1 MNLQKRNEE
10 MRAFFALRIDGY
22 DAVHEEFLPTKNV
35 LTEAMPQDAHRI
47 LDIGAGTG
55 LELFALFARFPHA
68 EVTAVDICTEMLS
81 RLAERP
87 FAARVKCVCGD
98 FFTTDLG
105 TGYDAVIS
113 TSALHH
119 FAPKD
124 KLLLYRR
131 ILDALHPGGVFL
143 NSDYIALSSQEEA
156 DRFAAYRDNDGS
168 IPHID
173 TPLTPEHEHRL
184 LIAAGFSNVTAEPT
198 PRRNYLLFH
207 AIKP

>member
-10 MRAFFALRIDGY
+10 MRAFFALRIDDY

-55 LELFALFARFPHA
+55 LELFALFARFPRA

-81 RLAERP
+81 RLEERP

-98 FFTTDLG
+98 FFTADLG

-198 PRRNYLLFH
+198 PRRNYLIFH